1 MASLEHREHRQLLK
15 LYLRLAVIYN
25 TMLLLR
31 SRELILWESVAKT
44 NRANRQ
50 YPQSLL
56 SQPIIRGLR
65 QVVLS
70 LVFPSHL
77 VQNC

>member
-1 MASLEHREHRQLLK
+1 MASLEHRQLLK

-31 SRELILWESVAKT
+31 SRELTLWESVAKT
-44 NRANRQ
+44 NHASRQ
-50 YPQSLL
+50 HLQSLL

-65 QVVLS
+65 QVVLL
-70 LVFPSHL
+70 LVFPYLL
-77 VQNC
+77 VQHC